1 MRSGT
6 PAVPGDVNFQH
17 TPPFCFTAFVS
28 FSSIIFSRM
37 DSPIF
42 RGFDTLRQ
50 SFTNLIYIE
59 KFFTFFLA
67 CVKTVY
73 ECLKVSFALFS
84 VDFYFFYDALNIQMT
99 VKILLNQENQT
110 LFEVQ
115 VSILQKLFS
124 SFCTQPVPKQNR
136 NLMCCG

>member
-1 MRSGT
+1 MGI
-6 PAVPGDVNFQH
+6 VPLVAGHLQ
-17 TPPFCFTAFVS
+17 A
-28 FSSIIFSRM
+28 
-37 DSPIF
+37 
-42 RGFDTLRQ
+42 L
-50 SFTNLIYIE
+50 YIE
-59 KFFTFFLA
+59 EIFTFFLA

-136 NLMCCG
+136 NLMCCEQTHHFQDSIHGSADIVLRTFPDSFYPPHSIH